1 MTLENISEKNAVHCK
16 TNLTSCCVG
25 HNLSNWFFPM
35 ELELLKML
43 SGGISIE
50 IESRWWYLCIAEEVE
65 RMGSIVVRYLIQ
77 GMCYRPYTLECT
89 TPVLVSDIVHR
100 AAVPNIR
107 SKCSDLQDFDIVL
120 FCGFSLCNAFCQT
133 TELFTGSLIVGIIL
147 HVPFL
152 AIRHVM
158 LSYVV

>member
-1 MTLENISEKNAVHCK
+1 
-16 TNLTSCCVG
+16 
-25 HNLSNWFFPM
+25 M
-35 ELELLKML
+35 EQELLQIL

-50 IESRWWYLCIAEEVE
+50 IEMRWWYLCIAEKVE

-89 TPVLVSDIVHR
+89 TPVLVSDIVHC

-107 SKCSDLQDFDIVL
+107 SKCSDLQHFDIVL
-120 FCGFSLCNAFCQT
+120 FCGFSLCDAFCKT

-158 LSYVV
+158 LSYVI